1 MNMCKIILM
10 SENNTVISLSGELIG
25 YSKDFVKIRNDNST
39 SIIPTFNVIQLIIYD
54 GGANEKMDL

>member
-1 MNMCKIILM
+1 M